1 LVERIERIRSHA
13 QEHNMAFQHSNETL
27 DRNPALSMVIS
38 DADWPGTGPIGSKWD
53 CDPLDPDASDD
64 VAVATTSRRLIRV
77 AIAAADA
84 GARFAREGR
93 EQDPAAWMLTPRDL
107 FDGLPPIDAC
117 QELRHFA
124 RSVVLHAVGL
134 DLDADP
140 EVVDALLL
148 DEDDDADD
156 AGVSDAV
163 DGGSAS
169 TDAVGERL
177 TDPDPDAATALL
189 ARPELLTCW
198 VDCMD
203 GGSRVFAFCAMVTD
217 RPADLVE
224 RVVGRFGLAAAS
236 TATFACGFDHT
247 TAQATAMISDAMADT
262 LELAAADPAS
272 PLAAGLDVVVEQ
284 RFVDW
289 KLAA

>member
-1 LVERIERIRSHA
+1 
-13 QEHNMAFQHSNETL
+13 MAFQHSNETL
-27 DRNPALSMVIS
+27 DRNPAVSMVIG
-38 DADWPGTGPIGSKWD
+38 DADWPGTGPIGSEWD

-107 FDGLPPIDAC
+107 FDGLPPIEAC
-117 QELRHFA
+117 QELGHFA

-140 EVVDALLL
+140 DVVDALLSDE

-156 AGVSDAV
+156 DGAADGA
-163 DGGSAS
+163 DGGSCLKRSA
-169 TDAVGERL
+169 GQ
-177 TDPDPDAATALL
+177 DPLGSESVEALL
-189 ARPELLTCW
+189 PRPELLTCW

-203 GGSRVFAFCAMVTD
+203 GGSRVFAFCAIVTD

-224 RVVGRFGLAAAS
+224 RVVGRFGAAGAS

-262 LELAAADPAS
+262 LELAAANPGS

>member
-1 LVERIERIRSHA
+1 
-13 QEHNMAFQHSNETL
+13 MAFQHSNETL
-27 DRNPALSMVIS
+27 DRNPAVAMVIG
-38 DADWPGTGPIGSKWD
+38 DAGWPGAGPIGSKWD

-140 EVVDALLL
+140 DVVDALLL
-148 DEDDDADD
+148 DEDDENGHADV
-156 AGVSDAV
+156 AGAIDAV
-163 DGGSAS
+163 DGGSAA
-169 TDAVGERL
+169 TGAFGERL
-177 TDPDPDAATALL
+177 TDPDAATMPL

-198 VDCMD
+198 VDFMA
-203 GGSRVFAFCAMVTD
+203 GGSRVFAFCAIVTD

-224 RVVGRFGLAAAS
+224 RIVGRFGIAAAS
-236 TATFACGFDHT
+236 TATFAQGFDR
-247 TAQATAMISDAMADT
+247 TAALATAMISDAMADT
-262 LELAAADPAS
+262 LELAEADPAS